1 MSTNLQI
8 ITDSLRALNV
18 LDETETA
25 SADQGTH
32 CLRQLNQMLA
42 AWEVEGVPLG
52 YFAQTSTADTCPIP
66 DWAETGVYGMLA
78 IRVAGHFSAQIPAA
92 TISLADMGYQT
103 ILRTITNQKLQ
114 GLDMSHMGLGS
125 GQGQFTDITTL

>member
-8 ITDSLRALNV
+8 ITDALRAINV

-25 SADQGTH
+25 SAEQGIY

-66 DWAETGVYGMLA
+66 DWAEGGVSNKLA
-78 IRVAGHFSAQIPAA
+78 IRVAGNFSAQVPPATA
-92 TISLADMGYQT
+92 VAADEGYQV
-103 ILRTITNQKLQ
+103 ILRTLTNQKLQ
-114 GLDMSHMGLGS
+114 GLDMSHLGLGS
-125 GQGQFTDITTL
+125 GMGSFTDITTL